1 MGERWGDAGSLRLYN
16 FHNKLWLWWRPTEW
30 VGGRMG
36 VNCNEKAD
44 PAAASSLL
52 SRE

>member
-1 MGERWGDAGSLRLYN
+1 MRDRRGDAGSLRLYN
-16 FHNKLWLWWRPTEW
+16 FHNKLWLVVATEW

-36 VNCNEKAD
+36 VNCDEKAD

>member
-1 MGERWGDAGSLRLYN
+1 MQDPLDFITFTTNCGW
-16 FHNKLWLWWRPTEW
+16 WWRPTER